1 VDDGEVPVLGSILG
15 VWAHPDD
22 EAYLSAG
29 MMVTALDAGHRV
41 CCVTATR
48 GELGFPD
55 DDPRSIDERMAIR
68 EAELDACL
76 GDLGVTDH
84 RWLDY
89 PDGGCDA
96 VDVDEVV
103 PRLVA
108 IIDEVR
114 PDVVLAFG
122 PDGATWHPDHIATSR
137 WATLAARSADP
148 APRVLFAAKTL
159 EWVEEFAA
167 LMDPDRIMMSEG
179 ALPPTVD
186 VTALSIHTSLPDD
199 LADRKLTALRRQVS
213 QIEPLVESVGAEAFH
228 RLMRWEMF
236 REPTPDDWPG

>member
-1 VDDGEVPVLGSILG
+1 MDDDVPVLGSILG

-29 MMVTALDAGHRV
+29 LMAVAVEAGHHV

-55 DDPRSIDERMAIR
+55 DDPTPIDERMALR

-76 GDLGVTDH
+76 ADLGVTDH

-89 PDGGCDA
+89 PDGGCHE

-103 PRLVA
+103 GRLTA

-114 PDVVLAFG
+114 PDVVLSFG
-122 PDGATWHPDHIATSR
+122 PDGATWHTDHIATSR
-137 WATLAARSADP
+137 WAALAVRASEP
-148 APRVLFAAKTL
+148 SPRLLYAAKTPG
-159 EWVEEFAA
+159 WVEDFLS
-167 LMDPDRIMMSEG
+167 LMDPGRVMMSDG
-179 ALPPTVD
+179 PLPPTSEVAD
-186 VTALSIHTSLPDD
+186 LVIHTPLPDG

-213 QIEPLVESVGAEAFH
+213 QIEPLVEAVGADEFH

-236 REPTPDDWPG
+236 REPTTEDWPE

>member
-1 VDDGEVPVLGSILG
+1 MDDDVPVLGSILG

-29 MMVTALDAGHRV
+29 LIAVAVEAGHHV

-55 DDPRSIDERMAIR
+55 DDPTPIDERMALH

-76 GDLGVTDH
+76 ADLGVTDH

-89 PDGGCDA
+89 PDGGCDQ
-96 VDVDEVV
+96 VDIDEVV
-103 PRLVA
+103 GRLTA

-114 PDVVLAFG
+114 PDVVLSFG
-122 PDGATWHPDHIATSR
+122 PDGATWHTDHIATSR
-137 WATLAARSADP
+137 WAALAVRASEPSQTAVRREDP
-148 APRVLFAAKTL
+148 G
-159 EWVEEFAA
+159 WVEDF
-167 LMDPDRIMMSEG
+167 LLPDGPEARVMMSDG
-179 ALPPTVD
+179 PLPPTSD
-186 VTALSIHTSLPDD
+186 VADLVIHTPLPDH
-199 LADRKLTALRRQVS
+199 LADRKLTALGEVD
-213 QIEPLVESVGAEAFH
+213 QIEPLVETVGADEFH

-236 REPTPDDWPG
+236 RDPTVDDWPG